1 MLKLI
6 LDTNLFRNSRMESLE
21 DYRFSSYFERIFQ
34 LIEQQKI
41 QDVNLVINEM
51 ALLEYIEQVGNWY
64 QDEIVDKYEKIF
76 NAIKNSYPAQKMYF
90 QTKENFIEDYKFGM
104 FENLKSRNINIIQT
118 IPSSQNG
125 GVSITTVIEKTIKN
139 ILK

>member
-6 LDTNLFRNSRMESLE
+6 LDTNLFRNSRLESLE
-21 DYRFSSYFERIFQ
+21 DYKFSIYFERIFK

-51 ALLEYIEQVGNWY
+51 TLLEYIQQVGNWY
-64 QDEIVDKYEKIF
+64 QNEIVDKYEMIF

-90 QTKENFIEDYKFGM
+90 QTK
-104 FENLKSRNINIIQT
+104 
-118 IPSSQNG
+118 
-125 GVSITTVIEKTIKN
+125 
-139 ILK
+139 

>member
-21 DYRFSSYFERIFQ
+21 DYRFSSYFEKIFQ

-64 QDEIVDKYEKIF
+64 QDEIVNKYEKIF

-90 QTKENFIEDYKFGM
+90 QTKENFIEDYKFGV
-104 FENLKSRNINIIQT
+104 FENLKSVSNLPEYT
-118 IPSSQNG
+118 SMSSFNDT
-125 GVSITTVIEKTIKN
+125 SN
-139 ILK
+139 W